1 MMRKV
6 LIVLVALVIV
16 VGLAG
21 GWAVTY
27 QALDATQLSLQAT
40 QTSLNQVQATLQTTT
55 QSLDQTRQDLSQTQT
70 QLVDTKKSLEQTQQ
84 GLAEQKTQTAKY
96 IQLNQ
101 SNETKLKTKELE
113 LAASQQGLQKLQQQ
127 LDEAQKSLQLCKD
140 TLGTQVFSAVRPPY
154 VSGNLK
160 EITLINNSAA
170 TNPTWKQLEAFLL
183 ADKTDKRLYVPGVYE
198 CGNFAQELHNNA
210 EARGIRTAFVAVSFT
225 SGIAHAVNAF
235 KTLDLGLVFIDVTG
249 MPYSIGLSNLDM
261 KIQLKKGEPYRGSL
275 LFPEGWGLSDGS
287 VRIVKSIEIY
297 W

>member
-1 MMRKV
+1 MKK
-6 LIVLVALVIV
+6 ALIV
-16 VGLAG
+16 VGFLLIVGLTG
-21 GWAVTY
+21 GWVVTY
-27 QALDATQLSLQAT
+27 QALGATQLSLQAM
-40 QTSLNQVQATLQTTT
+40 QTSLDQVQATLQTTT

-84 GLAEQKTQTAKY
+84 TLAEQKGQTAKY
-96 IQLNQ
+96 IQLNESTEAQ
-101 SNETKLKTKELE
+101 LKSKELE

-127 LDEAQKSLQLCKD
+127 LDEAKKSLQLYKD

-210 EARGIRTAFVAVSFT
+210 EARGIRTAFVAISFQT
-225 SGIAHAVNAF
+225 GIPHALNAF
-235 KTLDLGLVFIDVTG
+235 KTLDMGLVFIDVTG
-249 MPYSIGLSNLDM
+249 MPYSIGLSNLDT
-261 KIQLKKGEPYRGSL
+261 KVQLKKGEPYIGSL
-275 LFPEGWGLSDGS
+275 IFPDGWGLGS
-287 VRIVKSIEIY
+287 STVRIVKSIEIY